1 MTTEERILHYL
12 DGSLSE
18 QESGELMHQLSV
30 SPEKRVVLEQHIKL
44 SELSR
49 VGQKPFD
56 VPPAL
61 EASLLARLPILA
73 ESEDAVVGG
82 AYSNSTL
89 SNASKFSFLHLMKIY
104 PARFAMGAVVF
115 LLSSAVLYW
124 FVESNSSVQPQS
136 ASDIRSSEQ
145 SVASTASSPQ
155 NITANNSSTVANQ
168 PLSGSAVSSTV
179 TKAFGEHSSTMQS
192 SAPTSSSLRNERA
205 VRSSQDRSIS
215 NNARVVNNANR
226 NNSIVKATKKTLTNT
241 NSTETTTSNSNAGF
255 ADNDQANNNSSNA
268 GGSLI
273 SSSDNIAQIPNSE
286 VVYPDMSSTKFIPSS
301 DNLTHQRLNPFEK
314 STTDTKSRFALRAS
328 YGMGETFLYV
338 PTGGTSYTLRTE
350 SSPVIGLD
358 YSISPYFALGVEG
371 GSSSI
376 LSLNSQSVTETPVPG
391 GVTRITTQSAT
402 TNSTEWFA
410 RAAVRYCINPFDRIR
425 YECSLEAGALVSRSA
440 SPMASI
446 QALVGYGLND
456 ALDVQFAALYS
467 GVWTSSN
474 TTSTQSTAT
483 NPDGPTVYKVVN
495 TPASTIF
502 SPAFTL
508 RVGLQYRF

>member
-1 MTTEERILHYL
+1 MTTEERILQYL

-49 VGQKPFD
+49 IGQKPFD

-61 EASLLARLPILA
+61 EASLAARLPIFA
-73 ESEDAVVGG
+73 ESEDAIVGG
-82 AYSNSTL
+82 ALST
-89 SNASKFSFLHLMKIY
+89 ASKFSFLHLLRIY
-104 PARFAMGAVVF
+104 PARFAMSAAAF
-115 LLSSAVLYW
+115 LLSGAVLYW
-124 FVESNSSVQPQS
+124 FVQSNTPVQPQS
-136 ASDIRSSEQ
+136 ASEIHLNEQ
-145 SVASTASSPQ
+145 SRIATTSSSQ
-155 NITANNSSTVANQ
+155 NIGANNSSTVANQ
-168 PLSGSAVSSTV
+168 PLSSNAISSTE
-179 TKAFGEHSSTMQS
+179 TKESSDRSSATQS
-192 SAPTSSSLRNERA
+192 SAATTSSVRNDGA
-205 VRSSQDRSIS
+205 TRSSEDRSIS
-215 NNARVVNNANR
+215 NDVRLANSANQ
-226 NNSIVKATKKTLTNT
+226 NNSIVKATKKSFINT
-241 NSTETTTSNSNAGF
+241 NSTETTTSNSKAGF
-255 ADNDQANNNSSNA
+255 ADNNQANNNSSNA
-268 GGSLI
+268 DASITTL
-273 SSSDNIAQIPNSE
+273 SDNIAQIPNGE
-286 VVYPDMSSTKFIPSS
+286 VVYPNMPSTKFIPSS
-301 DNLTHQRLNPFEK
+301 DNRNHQRLNPFEK
-314 STTDTKSRFALRAS
+314 ATTESRSRFALRAS

-338 PTGGTSYTLRTE
+338 PTGGTSYTSRTE

-358 YSISPYFALGVEG
+358 YSVSPYFAFGVEG

-410 RAAVRYCINPFDRIR
+410 RGAVRYCINPFDRIR

-483 NPDGPTVYKVVN
+483 NPDGPIVYKVVN